1 VITVTLKRGEER
13 RLALGHPWVF
23 SNQIDRLEGDR
34 SPGATARIF
43 DAGGSLV
50 GMGYHNPHSLIACRI
65 LARHEADIDHIDFF
79 RDRLQS
85 ALELR
90 RALYPGLATY
100 RLVHGEGDFLSGL
113 VVDRYGDYLSLQLL
127 SAGMDR
133 RRLLITEALT
143 ELLQPAGIIARNDV
157 AVRSLEGLPEG
168 VEILAGEIPPLVE
181 TEEHGLRIAVDL
193 AGGQKTGH
201 FLDQKEN
208 HLLLDGLCRGR
219 EVLDCFCYSGSWGL
233 HAARFGAARV
243 TCLDI
248 SERAVGLVGKNVEV
262 NGFQQ
267 VMEGREVDVF
277 QQLRDY
283 KSEGRRFDVI
293 VMDPPAFVKS
303 RKALAEA
310 EKGYLTINRRA
321 LELLRP
327 GGHLVTCSCSFHLG
341 REPFHD
347 ILVKAAQLARRPV
360 RFVQWGR
367 QAPDHPVLLSV
378 PETEYLKC
386 AVLQVV

>member
-1 VITVTLKRGEER
+1 
-13 RLALGHPWVF
+13 
-23 SNQIDRLEGDR
+23 
-34 SPGATARIF
+34 
-43 DAGGSLV
+43 
-50 GMGYHNPHSLIACRI
+50 
-65 LARHEADIDHIDFF
+65 
-79 RDRLQS
+79 
-85 ALELR
+85 
-90 RALYPGLATY
+90 
-100 RLVHGEGDFLSGL
+100 
-113 VVDRYGDYLSLQLL
+113 
-127 SAGMDR
+127 
-133 RRLLITEALT
+133 
-143 ELLQPAGIIARNDV
+143 
-157 AVRSLEGLPEG
+157 
-168 VEILAGEIPPLVE
+168 
-181 TEEHGLRIAVDL
+181 
-193 AGGQKTGH
+193 
-201 FLDQKEN
+201 
-208 HLLLDGLCRGR
+208 
-219 EVLDCFCYSGSWGL
+219 VLDCFCYSGSWGL

-248 SERAVGLVGKNVEV
+248 SERAIGLVGKNVEV